1 MPRRHDRWLIR
12 AGAPRR
18 RHAHPRKRAHAHA
31 LRYSPADGWR
41 GRCGRRRR
49 SSAAKSR
56 TRSTPRRCT
65 GVLCAAVRQHSIC
78 TRTRTNKHTQA
89 HTDERA
95 HACRCHGGPTARG
108 SSRIARCRL
117 HAVAWLHACV
127 VHMLACGTLRLVG
140 LRNAMATSHAPHAP
154 GSTCTTQRAPRA
166 TACTIGTICLNAVA
180 CPCVDCTP
188 ALLRTAAGQPDG

>member
-1 MPRRHDRWLIR
+1 MSGGRSRVPRRHDRWLIR

-56 TRSTPRRCT
+56 TPSTPRRCT
-65 GVLCAAVRQHSIC
+65 GVRASWRCGSIPSAPG
-78 TRTRTNKHTQA
+78 RAQTNTQA
-89 HTDERA
+89 HTDESA
-95 HACRCHGGPTARG
+95 HACRFDGGPTARG

-127 VHMLACGTLRLVG
+127 VHMLRAARCTSSP
-140 LRNAMATSHAPHAP
+140 AKCMASSHAIMHRAAHVPRR
-154 GSTCTTQRAPRA
+154 RAPHA
-166 TACTIGTICLNAVA
+166 TACTIARIARRCMSVH
-180 CPCVDCTP
+180 
-188 ALLRTAAGQPDG
+188 